1 MDRRAWKEAAREDVA
16 LAKDNSVLVTQ
27 VYLILTLSLVVLNF
41 CAALLLRRFGPSGS
55 YLSDTISAGGRNYLI
70 QWLFNLLRGFGQILL
85 TAGYTAFILR
95 LIRREAPGLD
105 ALWAGLRRPGRVIWL
120 NILQGIFITL
130 WIMLFFFLL
139 GLIYAPI
146 SAYFLNDTISSAG
159 SDPEAIRQAML
170 SPLFL
175 AAIAVYIIALVAM
188 VVFITYRYFAA
199 YFLLMEY
206 PQLTAR
212 QALKLSVTITK
223 GHKWKLFVLD
233 LSFLPWILLSYL
245 TLGILLI
252 WKLPYMQATR
262 ARAYRAMMDDYGQRR
277 NDLRAY
283 WDSMW
288 VKEPAQGPDQDTE

>member
-27 VYLILTLSLVVLNF
+27 VYLILTLSLTALNL
-41 CAALLLRRFGPSGS
+41 CVALLLRQFGPSGG
-55 YLSDTISAGGRNYLI
+55 YLSDSISAGGRNYLI

-120 NILQGIFITL
+120 SILEGIFVAL
-130 WIMLFFFLL
+130 WMLLFVLVVGLVLSTVLYFTVDFTDLSAEAAQPSSSLL
-139 GLIYAPI
+139 L
-146 SAYFLNDTISSAG
+146 
-159 SDPEAIRQAML
+159 
-170 SPLFL
+170 L
-175 AAIAVYIIALVAM
+175 AAMSVVCTILLLALIFSLV
-188 VVFITYRYFAA
+188 YRYYAA

-245 TLGILLI
+245 TLDILLI
-252 WKLPYMQATR
+252 WKLPYFQATR

-288 VKEPAQGPDQDTE
+288 VKEPAQGPGQDTE